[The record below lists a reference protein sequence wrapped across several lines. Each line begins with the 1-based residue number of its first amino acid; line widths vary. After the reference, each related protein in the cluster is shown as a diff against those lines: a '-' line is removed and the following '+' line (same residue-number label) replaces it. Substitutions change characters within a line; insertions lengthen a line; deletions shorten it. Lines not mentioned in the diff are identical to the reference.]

1 MGDWRQVAPGAA
13 HGHVPGAAP
22 APGAE
27 NRGAMAETRK
37 RRARNPE
44 ATREAILVAAQTML
58 AKDGPEALSLSKVAQ
73 LAGVNRGT
81 AYQHFETREKLI
93 AATIEWVADQIFE
106 AVFGQAAAKGERR
119 LDEPDMLDVT
129 DRLGHYAM
137 DNPEL
142 CRIWLLQLLA
152 SPNPSQDRF
161 WREYSGSLGRFAESE
176 RARPGIDVEVFSLVS
191 LAGYFLWPI
200 WARAHSRNDDE
211 RDRLAQRFNREM
223 LRLSLYGTLDPAKH
237 PETLQTISR
246 PLGKGGEGDAPAR
259 QAKLR

>member
-1 MGDWRQVAPGAA
+1 
-13 HGHVPGAAP
+13 
-22 APGAE
+22 
-27 NRGAMAETRK
+27 MAETRK

-93 AATIEWVADQIFE
+93 AATVDWVSDQMFD
-106 AVFGQAAAKGERR
+106 AVFGMVMVNGERR
-119 LDEPDMLDVT
+119 LDEPDMLVVT
-129 DRLGHYAM
+129 DRLAHYGM

-152 SPNPSQDRF
+152 SPDPSHDRF
-161 WREYSGSLGRFAESE
+161 WREYSGSLGRFAESA
-176 RARPGIDVEVFSLVS
+176 RARSGIDVEVFSLIS

-200 WARAHSRNDDE
+200 WVRAHSRNDDE
-211 RDRLAQRFNREM
+211 RDRLAKRFTREM
-223 LRLSLYGTLDPAKH
+223 LRLSLYGTLDPAQH
-237 PETLQTISR
+237 PETLQTIAK
-246 PLGKGGEGDAPAR
+246 PPGGKSDLAEPSQRTAR
-259 QAKLR
+259 G

>member
-1 MGDWRQVAPGAA
+1 
-13 HGHVPGAAP
+13 
-22 APGAE
+22 
-27 NRGAMAETRK
+27 MAETRK

-44 ATREAILVAAQTML
+44 ATREAILAAAQTML
-58 AKDGPEALSLSKVAQ
+58 AKDGPEALSLSKVAH

-81 AYQHFETREKLI
+81 AYQHFETREKLV
-93 AATIEWVADQIFE
+93 AAAIEWVSDQMFE
-106 AVFGQAAAKGERR
+106 AVFGARTADGERL
-119 LDEPDMLDVT
+119 LDEPDTLEVT

-137 DNPEL
+137 ENPEL

-161 WREYSGSLGRFAESE
+161 WREYSGSLARFAETD

-200 WARAHSRNDDE
+200 WARAHSRNDEE
-211 RDRLAQRFNREM
+211 RDRLARRFNREM

-237 PETLQTISR
+237 PETLQTIAQPIAAVDSA
-246 PLGKGGEGDAPAR
+246 ETNAR
-259 QAKLR
+259 RAKR

>member
-1 MGDWRQVAPGAA
+1 MCPLGGA
-13 HGHVPGAAP
+13 GS
-22 APGAE
+22 GAE
-27 NRGAMAETRK
+27 SRGTMAEIRK

-58 AKDGPEALSLSKVAQ
+58 AKDGPEALSVSRVAK

-93 AATIEWVADQIFE
+93 AAAIEWVSDQMFE
-106 AVFGQAAAKGERR
+106 AVFGAATATGERR
-119 LDEPDMLDVT
+119 LDEPDTLAVT

-137 DNPEL
+137 NNPEL

-152 SPNPSQDRF
+152 SPNPSHDRF
-161 WREYSGSLGRFAESE
+161 WREYSGSLARFAETD

-200 WARAHSRNDDE
+200 WARADSRSDEE
-211 RDRLAQRFNREM
+211 RDRLARRFNREM

-237 PETLQTISR
+237 PETLQTIAL
-246 PLGKGGEGDAPAR
+246 PLGGEDDAQSPSRTAR
-259 QAKLR
+259 R

>member
-1 MGDWRQVAPGAA
+1 
-13 HGHVPGAAP
+13 
-22 APGAE
+22 
-27 NRGAMAETRK
+27 MAETRK
-37 RRARNPE
+37 RRARNPG

-58 AKDGPEALSLSKVAQ
+58 AKDGPEALSLSKVAI

-93 AATIEWVADQIFE
+93 AATIEWVSDQMFE
-106 AVFGQAAAKGERR
+106 AVFGRLAIDGERR
-119 LDEPDMLDVT
+119 LDEPDTLEVT

-152 SPNPSQDRF
+152 SPNPSHDRF
-161 WREYSGSLGRFAESE
+161 WREYSGSLGRFAESD
-176 RARPGIDVEVFSLVS
+176 RARAGIDVEVFSLIS

-200 WARAHSRNDDE
+200 WARAHSRNDEE

-223 LRLSLYGTLDPAKH
+223 LRLSLYGTLDPAQH
-237 PETLQTISR
+237 PETLQTIAR
-246 PLGKGGEGDAPAR
+246 PLGEGDDAGPPAR
-259 QAKLR
+259 RAKLR